1 MADNDFSEFITEG
14 ELDVDIEGTVLD
26 IMRAGEGSSE
36 DPGLRPLRELIQNA
50 DDVRSDRV
58 AIRIDSKQLTFWNDG
73 MTLTKDTDEIYG
85 GTFVAIRWIQG
96 RSRKGH
102 KETSGNFGSGFR
114 SCHMF
119 ADEAEILG
127 RVRTPKGE
135 LKVVAV
141 CKPHTREIDYN
152 PEQYVEIESR
162 SQDERPERKIDAGPV
177 SERKGVRFRFPWRIS
192 VTRDDADPEWERYL
206 WDQKRISE
214 LADNFVREVPRIL
227 LGCRWI
233 REAVLC
239 IDIAGSSETHLWER
253 DFNIE
258 ELIGAP
264 DLTKQIATLRHLH
277 SNKAYEGEALL
288 TLSSEELQPTSPDI
302 FWIFSHKAGFADA
315 VFAKESGHEP
325 YCMLIMPLSPADD
338 LPAYTPIALTGDSG
352 NAFGP
357 LAFLPPHNS
366 RTKIKLD
373 FTSSSSIGAAHVSW
387 TAAALSIFCDKLLP
401 EQLSLCTSLAE
412 DDRSPDFGY
421 VQLLQLLPRRRPDYW
436 FSDVS
441 LAAHSGDMVRG
452 WDRYTL
458 SVANSSIIPSGDSSV
473 KPEDTVLI
481 DDFERGE
488 QELIAKIV
496 KSLGLTVI
504 DDTTKEILENLEDWE
519 DNNPL
524 GQAERVDSPLSLKT
538 LIQESGVQLKVSD
551 LGEDVVRQ
559 LIRTVISEPSQK
571 WADDVNR
578 ERIPVIPDADGI
590 LRPLKEDDG
599 SHYFF
604 DDVEDLP
611 DLLPNS
617 RKIHPDYVNEFEG
630 VKLGVVNPS
639 KLAAFVDESV
649 RISPDRFSQ
658 LQDDDSLWL
667 QVSKAA
673 VRIVTADEFKLNAV
687 KDYRFLPCLHR
698 GKVSVRDVSRVG
710 DKVWGVDVS
719 AGGAWFNFSR
729 KEFIFHDSA
738 EEREGV
744 GLHHKVIYNL
754 TWLELHPDIEEEKED
769 MKDSLLMH
777 SVGQEG
783 LLVNIFR
790 SLIFGHNWQSK
801 KRSKEGK
808 PGWGKDAVSLFHK
821 HEDEEFEIDR
831 WLEQRPSDKERDE
844 ILESLLDLLPKDTED
859 EKAKLSSSSWGAH
872 SKTDLPKLHL
882 LKGADGE
889 WHKLGDLCYELD
901 PGLSELFKKT
911 PVLKE
916 HKEMLSYTVLTR
928 GIDDGGLGIT
938 TRIRE
943 EEIIDRL
950 TSLRGFTPDNRET
963 RNSILGMMLD
973 SHEEWVLED
982 LGAMDWVPRKD
993 GETVIPSAAIMPTS
1007 EMRTLFGEQHPWYID
1022 VNADL
1027 SSEEVRRR
1035 ADEIGLIH
1043 DHEDPDSL
1051 LEALLGPEEVWEGLT
1066 GISIIES
1073 LTKAWKDNKDKASNS
1088 HTRRNRLPN
1097 SEGEWSDGSW
1107 LCDREESAAI
1117 FSLFP
1122 EHNVSDRDSLG
1133 SKASEDMA
1141 RAWIVRDQ
1149 DSGPRIGELLT
1160 RIAGETE
1167 DSELQQL
1174 WNLVVAREGLMT
1186 DADIPANSA
1195 NLLVPVGNGGTARIE
1210 EVAFNGSKSKDMA
1223 ASETISSLTILTP
1236 THPMKELLVQL
1247 GALDLESIDAD
1258 LLSELSRGSKLAQ
1271 HSKSHL
1277 ERLWLA
1283 LALVDIGDE
1292 DLLKGPY
1299 WPCQSGSDYEVGSA
1313 IPESERHR
1321 QALFPMRSDEDDN
1334 ILRMIREGLPMF
1346 LLPREG
1352 PLMDRIYE
1360 HLESD
1365 KKGNIPFLSRCSRR
1379 QVQGGEA
1386 EQPHPYLKKAIS
1398 NIVKGIGKLG
1408 IKIVTI
1414 KEVKVNSTNEPIS
1427 GILECS
1433 LQYGARWVVWKKD
1446 SHPPNVAASV
1456 EGETLSVL
1464 ISTYRHNDRS
1474 EADLVDALT
1483 EQLETR
1489 SVRPR
1494 DVNTISNLI
1503 RTEEEK
1509 WGEIDEMISG
1519 ITPNHERPLVEKA
1532 LYATIRADL
1541 RRLYDCCQF
1550 CERQTPKNRS
1560 GEFQEGVVQIFSQ
1573 WSAYSTRRV
1582 PYELGNSLYLCPVHK
1597 GLHHNSLMQ
1606 IQEIDDAEKEIR
1618 RNPSAKEG
1626 AVEKLL
1632 NGSGSI
1638 TWNVTTYERPSG
1650 EGKMRDVTKEV
1661 VWKGKHAE
1669 ALRRTV
1675 AFYLE
1680 GL

>member
-1 MADNDFSEFITEG
+1 MADNDSSEFITEG
-14 ELDVDIEGTVLD
+14 GLDVDIEGTVLD

-73 MTLTKDTDEIYG
+73 LTLTKDTDEMYG

-96 RSRKGH
+96 RSRKDD
-102 KETSGNFGSGFR
+102 KKTSGNFGSGFR

-127 RVRTPKGE
+127 RVRTPSGE
-135 LKVVAV
+135 SKVVAV
-141 CKPHTREIDYN
+141 CKPHTREVDYN
-152 PEQYVEIESR
+152 PEQYVEVESR

-177 SERKGVRFRFPWRIS
+177 SERKGVRFRFPWRTS
-192 VTRDDADPEWERYL
+192 VTRDEGDLEWERYL
-206 WDQKRISE
+206 WDKKRISE

-239 IDIAGSSETHLWER
+239 IDIAGSAETHLWER

-258 ELIGAP
+258 ELIRAP
-264 DLTKQIATLRHLH
+264 DVTTQFVTLRYLH
-277 SNKAYEGEALL
+277 SDKAYEGEALL
-288 TLSSEELQPTSPDI
+288 TLSPEELQPTSKDVFMI
-302 FWIFSHKAGFADA
+302 LSHKAGASDA
-315 VFAKESGHEP
+315 RFAKEAGHEP
-325 YCMLIMPLSPADD
+325 YCMLITPFSPADE

-373 FTSSSSIGAAHVSW
+373 FTSSSIGAAHVSW

-401 EQLSLCTSLAE
+401 KQLSICMDLAE
-412 DDRSPDFGY
+412 NDKFPNFGY

-441 LAAHSGDMVRG
+441 LADHSGDMVRS
-452 WDRYTL
+452 WERYTRL
-458 SVANSSIIPSGDSSV
+458 VSESPIIPSGDSVV

-481 DDFERGE
+481 DDFEEGE

-504 DDTTKEILENLEDWE
+504 DDTTKAILESLEGWAH
-519 DNNPL
+519 NNPIN
-524 GQAERVDSPLSLKT
+524 QAERVDSPQTLKR
-538 LIQESGVQLKVSD
+538 LVQGSGVQLKVSD
-551 LGEDVVRQ
+551 LGEDAVRQ
-559 LIRTVISEPSQK
+559 LIRTVISKTSQK
-571 WADDVNR
+571 WADDDNR

-604 DDVEDLP
+604 DHVDDLP
-611 DLLPNS
+611 DLLPNA
-617 RKIHPDYVNEFEG
+617 RTIHPDYVNELEG

-639 KLAAFVDESV
+639 KLAEFVDESV
-649 RISPDRFSQ
+649 GSDPDRFRQ

-667 QVSKAA
+667 QISKAA

-719 AGGAWFNFSR
+719 AGGAWFNYSR

-744 GLHHKVIYNL
+744 GLHPKVIYNL

-821 HEDEEFEIDR
+821 HEDGEFEIDR
-831 WLEQRPSDKERDE
+831 WLEQMPSDKERDE

-993 GETVIPSAAIMPTS
+993 GETVIPSAAIMPTT
-1007 EMRTLFGEQHPWYID
+1007 EMKALLGGQHPWYID
-1022 VNADL
+1022 ADADL
-1027 SSEEVRRR
+1027 SSEEVRKR
-1035 ADEIGLIH
+1035 AADIGLIH

-1051 LEALLGPEEVWEGLT
+1051 LEALLSPEEVWEGLT

-1117 FSLFP
+1117 SSLFP

-1141 RAWIVRDQ
+1141 RVWIVRDPV
-1149 DSGPRIGELLT
+1149 SGPRIGELLT
-1160 RIAGETE
+1160 RIARETGE
-1167 DSELQQL
+1167 SELQQL
-1174 WNLVVAREGLMT
+1174 WDLVVARKDLIE
-1186 DADIPANSA
+1186 DSDIPADA
-1195 NLLVPVGNGGTARIE
+1195 NAFLVPIAQGSTVRVGDVVFSGP
-1210 EVAFNGSKSKDMA
+1210 KSKDAA
-1223 ASETISSLTILTP
+1223 ASESISSLTVLTSK
-1236 THPMKELLVQL
+1236 HPMKDVLVRL
-1247 GALDLESIDAD
+1247 GALDLESVDHNE
-1258 LLSELSRGSKLAQ
+1258 LLRLSRESMDSQ
-1271 HSKSHL
+1271 HSVSQL

-1283 LALVDIGDE
+1283 LAMVELGDE
-1292 DLLKGPY
+1292 DLLRGPY
-1299 WPCQSGSDYEVGSA
+1299 WPCQSREMYGVEAA
-1313 IPESERHR
+1313 IPRSERFR
-1321 QALFPMRSDEDDN
+1321 KALFPMRSDEEEN
-1334 ILRMIREGLPMF
+1334 IRRIIHDGLPMF

-1352 PLMDRIYE
+1352 PLMERIYQR
-1360 HLESD
+1360 LESN
-1365 KKGNIPFLSRCSRR
+1365 KEGEVPFLSRCSRR
-1379 QVQGGEA
+1379 QVESGEA
-1386 EQPHPYLKKAIS
+1386 EQTHPYLKEAIS
-1398 NIVKGIGKLG
+1398 NIVKAIGKLG
-1408 IKIVTI
+1408 LKTVPIKKV
-1414 KEVKVNSTNEPIS
+1414 EVNSTNEPIS
-1427 GILECS
+1427 GVLEAS
-1433 LQYGARWVVWKKD
+1433 LGYGSRWVVWKGD
-1446 SHPPNVAASV
+1446 TYPPNVDASV
-1456 EGETLSVL
+1456 EEGILRVL
-1464 ISTYRHNDRS
+1464 VSTYRQNDRS
-1474 EADLVDALT
+1474 EGDLVKALT
-1483 EQLETR
+1483 EALKTR
-1489 SVRPR
+1489 GLRTK
-1494 DVNTISNLI
+1494 DVNTISELI

-1509 WGEIDEMISG
+1509 WGEIDEVLSG
-1519 ITPNHERPLVEKA
+1519 ITPNHERPLIEQA

-1541 RRLYDCCQF
+1541 GVLYDCCQF
-1550 CERQTPKNRS
+1550 CKRQTPKNRS
-1560 GEFQEGVVQIFSQ
+1560 GEFQEGVVQIFSN
-1573 WSAYSTRRV
+1573 WGAYSTRRV

-1597 GLHHNSLMQ
+1597 GLHHSSLMQ
-1606 IQEIDDAEKEIR
+1606 IQEIDEAVEKIR
-1618 RNPSAKEG
+1618 RNPSAKDE
-1626 AVEKLL
+1626 AVEKMLS
-1632 NGSGSI
+1632 GSGSI
-1638 TWNVTTYERPSG
+1638 AWNVTTYERPSG
-1650 EGKMRDVTKEV
+1650 EGKMRDVTNEV
-1661 VWKGKHAE
+1661 VWKGKHAA